1 MAAHHKILGIVTILY
16 LMLFLM
22 HCVYFAWR
30 KERILSVIWV
40 TLYVAFGLHSVGVVL
55 RWIESYRLSMGHVP
69 LSNFYES
76 LIFYAWS
83 IMALLIFMKK
93 RLSHPSITLCASLI
107 GLFLMG
113 FASISPTVEREIQP
127 LVPALQSNWLHIHVV
142 TCFIAYAAFAI
153 SFVAGTLYLIGQK
166 GPIPPRD
173 VLEEI
178 NYKCII
184 VGFPMLTSGILTG
197 AVWAHYAW
205 GSYWSWDPKETWS
218 LITWIIY
225 AVFLHARTMRGW
237 KGKTS
242 AIVSMVGFV
251 SVMVTYFVVN
261 FILSGLHSYAA

>member
-1 MAAHHKILGIVTILY
+1 MSDKILGVATLLY
-16 LMLFLM
+16 LFLCFT
-22 HCVYFAWR
+22 HLLYFVLR
-30 KERILSVIWV
+30 KERIILFIWIILWT
-40 TLYVAFGLHSVGVVL
+40 TLCLLTAGLTL
-55 RWIESYRLSMGHVP
+55 RWVESYRLGIGHVP
-69 LSNFYES
+69 LSNLYES
-76 LIFYAWS
+76 LIFYAWCVN
-83 IMALLIFMKK
+83 LLMVLMRR
-93 RLSHPSITLCASLI
+93 RLHHPAITCLVSLVA
-107 GLFLMG
+107 LFLLG
-113 FASISPTVEREIQP
+113 FASLSPSVERGIQP
-127 LVPALQSNWLHIHVV
+127 LVPALQSNWLHIHVA

-184 VGFPMLTSGILTG
+184 IGFPMLTSGILTG

-242 AIVSMVGFV
+242 AIVSMVGFA

-261 FILSGLHSYAA
+261 FILSGLHSYAS

>member
-1 MAAHHKILGIVTILY
+1 MSDKILGVATLLY
-16 LMLFLM
+16 LFLCFT
-22 HCVYFAWR
+22 HLLYFVLR
-30 KERILSVIWV
+30 KERIILFIRIILWT
-40 TLYVAFGLHSVGVVL
+40 TLGLLTAGLAL
-55 RWIESYRLSMGHVP
+55 RWVESYRLGIGHIP
-69 LSNFYES
+69 LSNLYES
-76 LIFYAWS
+76 LIFYAWCVNLLMVLMRRRLHHPALTGLVS
-83 IMALLIFMKK
+83 LAALL
-93 RLSHPSITLCASLI
+93 LL
-107 GLFLMG
+107 G
-113 FASISPTVEREIQP
+113 FASISPSVEKGIQP
-127 LVPALQSNWLHIHVV
+127 LVPALQSNWLHIHVA
-142 TCFIAYAAFAI
+142 TCFIAYAAFTV

-184 VGFPMLTSGILTG
+184 IGFPMLTSGILTG

-242 AIVSMVGFV
+242 AIVSMVGFA
-251 SVMVTYFVVN
+251 SVMTTYFLVN
-261 FILSGLHSYAA
+261 FILSGLHSYAS

>member
-1 MAAHHKILGIVTILY
+1 MSDKILGIATLLY
-16 LMLFLM
+16 LFLCFT
-22 HCVYFAWR
+22 HLLYFVLR
-30 KERILSVIWV
+30 KERIVLFIWIILWT
-40 TLYVAFGLHSVGVVL
+40 TLGLLTAGLAL
-55 RWIESYRLSMGHVP
+55 RWVESYRLGIGHIP
-69 LSNFYES
+69 LSNLYES
-76 LIFYAWS
+76 LIFYAWCVN
-83 IMALLIFMKK
+83 LLTVLMRR
-93 RLSHPSITLCASLI
+93 RLHHPAVTCLVSLVT
-107 GLFLMG
+107 LFLLG
-113 FASISPTVEREIQP
+113 FASISPSVEKGIQP
-127 LVPALQSNWLHIHVV
+127 LMPALQSNWLHIHVA

-153 SFVAGTLYLIGQK
+153 SFVAGTLYLIGPK

-184 VGFPMLTSGILTG
+184 IGFPMLTSGILTG

-218 LITWIIY
+218 LITWIVY

-242 AIVSMVGFV
+242 AIVSMVGFA

-261 FILSGLHSYAA
+261 FILSGLHSYAS